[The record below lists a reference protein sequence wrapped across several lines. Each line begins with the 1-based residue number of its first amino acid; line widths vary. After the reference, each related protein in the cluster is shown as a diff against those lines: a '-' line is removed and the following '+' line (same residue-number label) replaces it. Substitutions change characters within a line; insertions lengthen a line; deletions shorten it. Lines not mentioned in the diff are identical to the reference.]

1 MADWKKN
8 RQKFQM
14 PHDRVERCMRYVK
27 AVEKAKRKAEKAKR
41 AAARPEP
48 AQGTAAARPE
58 PAQGTAAARPEPAQG
73 TAEFEALLLERWQAR
88 QEAKKQEGGHAEI

>member
-27 AVEKAKRKAEKAKR
+27 AVEKDEKRAEKARK
-41 AAARPEP
+41 AR
-48 AQGTAAARPE
+48 
-58 PAQGTAAARPEPAQG
+58 
-73 TAEFEALLLERWQAR
+73 FDALLLERWQAR
-88 QEAKKQEGGHAEI
+88 QEAKKQEGGHAEIQRIGN

>member
-14 PHDRVERCMRYVK
+14 PRDRVERCMRYVK

-48 AQGTAAARPE
+48 V
-58 PAQGTAAARPEPAQG
+58 QG
-73 TAEFEALLLERWQAR
+73 TAEFEALLLERWKAR
-88 QEAKKQEGGHAEI
+88 QEAKKQEGGHAEIQRVGN

>member
-27 AVEKAKRKAEKAKR
+27 AIEKAKRKAEKAKR
-41 AAARPEP
+41 TAARPEP
-48 AQGTAAARPE
+48 AQGTD
-58 PAQGTAAARPEPAQG
+58 
-73 TAEFEALLLERWQAR
+73 EFEALLLERWQAR
-88 QEAKKQEGGHAEI
+88 QEDKKQEGGHAEIQRIGN

>member
-14 PHDRVERCMRYVK
+14 PLDRVERCMRYVT
-27 AVEKAKRKAEKAKR
+27 AVEKDEKRAEKAKK
-41 AAARPEP
+41 AR
-48 AQGTAAARPE
+48 
-58 PAQGTAAARPEPAQG
+58 
-73 TAEFEALLLERWQAR
+73 FDALLLERWQAR

>member
-14 PHDRVERCMRYVK
+14 PHDRVERCMRYVT

-48 AQGTAAARPE
+48 AQGTA
-58 PAQGTAAARPEPAQG
+58 
-73 TAEFEALLLERWQAR
+73 EFEALLLERWNAR
-88 QEAKKQEGGHAEI
+88 QANREKGNAEI

>member
-1 MADWKKN
+1 MTDWKKN

-41 AAARPEP
+41 AS
-48 AQGTAAARPE
+48 
-58 PAQGTAAARPEPAQG
+58 ARPEPAQG
-73 TAEFEALLLERWQAR
+73 TAEFEALLLERWKAR
-88 QEAKKQEGGHAEI
+88 QAAKNGGVGHDG

>member
-48 AQGTAAARPE
+48 V
-58 PAQGTAAARPEPAQG
+58 QG
-73 TAEFEALLLERWQAR
+73 TAEFEALLLERWKAW
-88 QEAKKQEGGHAEI
+88 QEAKKQEGGHAEIQRVGN

>member
-27 AVEKAKRKAEKAKR
+27 AVEKGQERAEKARK
-41 AAARPEP
+41 AA
-48 AQGTAAARPE
+48 
-58 PAQGTAAARPEPAQG
+58 
-73 TAEFEALLLERWQAR
+73 FDKLLLERWQAR
-88 QEAKKQEGGHAEI
+88 RANREKGNAEI

>member
-14 PHDRVERCMRYVK
+14 PHDRVERCMRYVT

-48 AQGTAAARPE
+48 AQGTA
-58 PAQGTAAARPEPAQG
+58 
-73 TAEFEALLLERWQAR
+73 EFDALLLERWQAR
-88 QEAKKQEGGHAEI
+88 QANREKGNAEI

>member
-14 PHDRVERCMRYVK
+14 PHDRVERCMRYAK
-27 AVEKAKRKAEKAKR
+27 AVEKAKRKAEQARK

-48 AQGTAAARPE
+48 AQGTAA
-58 PAQGTAAARPEPAQG
+58 
-73 TAEFEALLLERWQAR
+73 FDKLLLERWQAR
-88 QEAKKQEGGHAEI
+88 LEAKKHGEI